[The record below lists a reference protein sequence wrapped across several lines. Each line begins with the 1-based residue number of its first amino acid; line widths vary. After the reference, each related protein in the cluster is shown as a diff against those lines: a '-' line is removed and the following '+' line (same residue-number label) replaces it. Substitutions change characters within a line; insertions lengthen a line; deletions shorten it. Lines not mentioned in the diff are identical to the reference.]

1 MSISLSLSALKKSCN
16 LRQPSPLS
24 SCRCQCSLFLIH
36 SFLREA
42 NFPAMPPFRVNCVRG
57 TERNGRVRHFPC
69 SLVIARRLQRLL
81 GWERDLVALI
91 SFSRAAKCA
100 APNASQPES
109 ARKMSRVSRGVDILR
124 HGIDISADMVRAKCF
139 PEAALMLLL

>member
-1 MSISLSLSALKKSCN
+1 MAECVIFLV
-16 LRQPSPLS
+16 LS
-24 SCRCQCSLFLIH
+24 S
-36 SFLREA
+36 LRGDFKGCWA
-42 NFPAMPPFRVNCVRG
+42 G
-57 TERNGRVRHFPC
+57 
-69 SLVIARRLQRLL
+69 
-81 GWERDLVALI
+81 RDLVALI

-124 HGIDISADMVRAKCF
+124 HGIDITADMVRAKCF